1 MKIIDIRARHIPDS
15 ELLKESHARFHLD
28 IKEIPKEEVKKIPP
42 YEIEIGKKESASAKS
57 GWFKGWLKGIKE
69 ISFSFT
75 THFALKRYRIK
86 ASFIFACLTIFFL
99 IGGLAAMARVG
110 SLKGSLMESG
120 KLALRNA
127 SPQNLFAASL
137 AVKETSKSLAVLG
150 EVPEL
155 FSQKFKAL
163 NLGSVWAEFFLR
175 AWGYYNPRYYLV
187 LFQNNSEIRPT
198 GGFIGSYALLKL
210 DEGKIEIKKIE
221 GIFNVS
227 GQQEINVVPP
237 KPLQKVSTSWQ
248 LHDAN
253 WFFDFPASAKALTWL
268 YEKSGGP
275 TVDGVIAVTPEL
287 VQTLFSLTGPIDLP
301 SFGLT
306 LDEKNFMDMLQ
317 YEVEVKYKERGLSDP
332 KEILAHL
339 APLLIEKLSSLP
351 AETLFDTLFGSFEKK
366 EILLYFSTPQE
377 EAFVNYQNWGGAVKP
392 AGADYLAV
400 VNTNING
407 FKTDRVVTQKVFYE
421 TAMRE
426 DGSVIDTVTITRAH
440 TGGNT
445 PYDWY
450 NRVNADYLRVYVP
463 KGSQLLEVRGHTLEF
478 TSPRIDYQKAGY
490 KEYAPLKEA
499 EEKTVIDEE
508 TGTRIGEE
516 NGKTV
521 FGNWTYVSPGE
532 TVRVSYRYLLPFK
545 LGRSGPYKSHTLTV
559 QKQPGITYWLD
570 TNLRTPP
577 NWKLRWQ
584 SETESLIDRDRTYA
598 WIFSL

>member
-28 IKEIPKEEVKKIPP
+28 IKEISKEEVKKIPP
-42 YEIEIGKKESASAKS
+42 YELEIGKKE
-57 GWFKGWLKGIKE
+57 KGNWLKSIKE

-86 ASFIFACLTIFFL
+86 ASFIFACLVILFL
-99 IGGLAAMARVG
+99 IGGLAAIAQVG
-110 SLKGSLMESG
+110 NLKGSLLEQG
-120 KLALRNA
+120 KVVLNEA

-163 NLGSVWAEFFLR
+163 NQGSAWAEFFLR
-175 AWGYYNPRYYLV
+175 ASGYYNPRYYLV

-198 GGFIGSYALLKL
+198 GGFIGSYALLSV

-227 GQQEINVVPP
+227 GQQKINVVPP

-253 WFFDFPASAKALTWL
+253 WFFDFPSSARALSWL

-275 TVDGVIAVTPEL
+275 TVDGVIAITPEL
-287 VQTLFSLTGPIDLP
+287 VQTLFTLTDSIDLA

-306 LDEKNFMDMLQ
+306 LDEKNFMDILQ
-317 YEVEVKYKERGLSDP
+317 YEVEVKYKERNLKDP
-332 KEILAHL
+332 KEILTHL

-351 AETLFDTLFGSFEKK
+351 KETLFATLLQSLEKK
-366 EILLYFSTPQE
+366 EILLYFLTPEE

-392 AGADYLAV
+392 AAADYLAV

-407 FKTDRVVTQKVFYE
+407 FKTDRVITQKVSYE
-421 TAMRE
+421 TAIEE
-426 DGSVIDTVTITRAH
+426 DGSIIDTVTITRAH

-463 KGSQLLEVRGHTLEF
+463 RGSTLLEARGHTLEI
-478 TSPRIDYQKAGY
+478 TSPPIDYQKAEY
-490 KEYAPLKEA
+490 KEYPLLKDV
-499 EEKTVIDEE
+499 EEKTLIDEE
-508 TGTRIGEE
+508 TGTRISEE
-516 NGKTV
+516 NGKKV
-521 FGNWTYVSPGE
+521 FGNWIYVSPGE
-532 TVRVSYRYLLPFK
+532 TVQLTYRYLLPFTIK
-545 LGRSGPYKSHTLTV
+545 GGNYGSHTLTV
-559 QKQPGITYWLD
+559 QKQAGITYELHTAVRAPD
-570 TNLRTPP
+570 G
-577 NWKLRWQ
+577 WKLAWQ
-584 SETESLIDRDRTYA
+584 SDTKALIDQDRTYA